1 MANIE
6 LYLCEK
12 CKQIAEKVVA
22 TQVPLICC
30 GEEMKK
36 LEAGTVDAAQEKHVP
51 DVTRE
56 GNHIKVQVG
65 STLHPME
72 DKHYIQFIIVKQG
85 DCTYRADLKPG
96 QEPVAEFDIQ
106 DGAATVYEYCNLHG
120 LWKADC

>member
-96 QEPVAEFDIQ
+96 QEPVAEFDIPLP
-106 DGAATVYEYCNLHG
+106 DEEILREKGPHG
-120 LWKADC
+120 LEFNKK

>member
-1 MANIE
+1 
-6 LYLCEK
+6 
-12 CKQIAEKVVA
+12 
-22 TQVPLICC
+22 
-30 GEEMKK
+30 MKK

-56 GNHIKVQVG
+56 GNHIKVQFG